1 MTTVSCVPEHP
12 GQCQTPLLRLRY
24 KTPTKGKPMIY
35 SVSEMWDGPI
45 RMFASREVAQAWME
59 QAIASEKIYSS
70 EGFMI
75 EEWPLH

>member
-1 MTTVSCVPEHP
+1 
-12 GQCQTPLLRLRY
+12 
-24 KTPTKGKPMIY
+24 MIY

-75 EEWPLH
+75 EECPLH